1 MVVPAGSFLAP
12 AQIEPLFGISLSLLL
27 LVAGV
32 GLMVAE
38 ALAPGAHFIVL
49 GVALFVAGLVGV
61 FLPAGL
67 GLAAPLIL
75 AAVVLL
81 TTLATQRVYQ
91 RIDLSVPGK
100 GQTLSTSS
108 LQGQFGT
115 VTKRVTKTDGEVK
128 LEDGGFNP
136 YYQARSVEGSIE
148 EGTEVMVVDPGGGN
162 VITVE
167 AVTSGDSIDRELE
180 QDREESTEPETE
192 SEFA

>member
-1 MVVPAGSFLAP
+1 MVAPASSLLAP
-12 AQIEPLFGISLSLLL
+12 VQLEPLFGVSLSLLL
-27 LVAGV
+27 LVAGA

-75 AAVVLL
+75 AVVVLL
-81 TTLATQRVYQ
+81 TALATQRVYQ
-91 RIDLSVPGK
+91 RIDLSVPGN

-108 LQGQFGT
+108 LKGQFGT
-115 VTKRVTKTDGEVK
+115 VTERVTTTDGEVK

-136 YYQARSVEGSIE
+136 YYQARSVEGTIE
-148 EGTEVMVVDPGGGN
+148 EGTEVIVVDPGGGN
-162 VITVE
+162 VVTVE
-167 AVTSGDSIDRELE
+167 ALGSVDSIDRELK
-180 QDREESTEPETE
+180 QDREESTETE
-192 SEFA
+192 SEYA